1 MEADIPDC
9 LIVGAGPVGLTL
21 GCQFHQYGIAFR
33 IIDKLPGPVKRTKA
47 AAVWSRTAEIFD
59 QMNLTQRFL
68 EEGVK
73 VFGASFFAGG
83 KRVARLTLD
92 SIDSVHNY
100 VLMLAQHKTEEVLRT
115 YLEEKGASV
124 DYNCAVVSVEER
136 DDLVEV
142 TLDNGQTLTARY
154 LIACDGAH
162 SQVRQSAGLS
172 FEGRELESQWV
183 VADAEIEGLPFDDE
197 ILLIMHQD
205 GPTGLFPLGDSL
217 YRIVG
222 QTEPVADQTT
232 ELAEQAVRELVGTR
246 VQSGNLKLGKV
257 TDAGFFSI
265 NERQVDRY
273 RKGRIFLAGDAAHVQ
288 SPLGGQGM
296 NTGIQDA
303 HNLAWKL
310 AMVCKG
316 DLNPKVLDTYHEER
330 HPIGKWLVEAT
341 SRGTDMLTNR
351 QPIVA
356 AFRDQAARFVASLP
370 PVQNKLRNT
379 LSEVEINY
387 RSSSLSREPA
397 YVGAGW
403 RYRQGIRPGERAPD
417 GLVRYNDLET
427 RLSSHLRGRL
437 FHLLLFDS
445 GRSVLALNWE
455 TLLKQLQEHHCRRV
469 DTVLVSTL
477 SANREKLPC
486 PFLEDFQEELHHL
499 YSAIE
504 PCAYLIRPDGYIAYR
519 SQPVDKV
526 ELLNYLDE
534 WSV

>member
-1 MEADIPDC
+1 MEAEVPDC

-21 GCQFHQYGIAFR
+21 GCQLQQYGVSFR
-33 IIDKLPGPVKRTKA
+33 IIDKLSGPVKRTKA
-47 AAVWSRTAEIFD
+47 AAVWSRTTEIFD
-59 QMNLTQRFL
+59 QMNLADRFL
-68 EEGVK
+68 DEGLK
-73 VFGASFFAGG
+73 VFGASFFANG

-92 SIDSVHNY
+92 SIDSLYNY
-100 VLMLAQHKTEEVLRT
+100 VLMLPQHKTEEVLRA
-115 YLEEKGASV
+115 YLEEKNSPVEYDCSVASI
-124 DYNCAVVSVEER
+124 EEKG
-136 DDLVEV
+136 DLIEV
-142 TLDNGQTLTARY
+142 ALEDGRTLVARY

-183 VADAEIEGLPFDDE
+183 VGDAEIEGLPFDDE
-197 ILLIMHQD
+197 ILLIMHND

-217 YRIVG
+217 YRVVG
-222 QTEPVADQTT
+222 ETEPVIDQTS
-232 ELAEQAVRELVGTR
+232 ELATQVVQDLVTTR
-246 VQSGNLKLGKV
+246 VQGRNLKLGNIS
-257 TDAGFFSI
+257 DAGFFSI

-273 RKGRIFLAGDAAHVQ
+273 RNGRIFLAGDSAHVQ

-310 AMVCKG
+310 AMVCKQ
-316 DLNPKVLDTYHEER
+316 DLKEKVLDTYHEER

-341 SRGTDMLTNR
+341 SRGTEMLTNR

-387 RSSSLSREPA
+387 RSSSLSREPE
-397 YVGAGW
+397 YIGAGW
-403 RYRQGIRPGERAPD
+403 RYRQGVRPGERAPD

-427 RLSSHLRGRL
+427 RLSSHLRGRF
-437 FHLLLFDS
+437 FHLVLFDS
-445 GRSVLALNWE
+445 GRSTLALNWGN
-455 TLLKQLQEHHCRRV
+455 LLKQIQERYYRLV
-469 DTVLVSTL
+469 NTVLVSTL
-477 SANREKLPC
+477 ATNAEKLSC
-486 PFLEDFQEELHHL
+486 PYLDDFQEELHHL
-499 YSAIE
+499 YSAVE

-519 SQPVDKV
+519 SQPVDQV

-534 WSV
+534 WSA

>member
-1 MEADIPDC
+1 MEGEIPDC

-21 GCQFHQYGIAFR
+21 GCQLRQYGVTFR
-33 IIDKLPGPVKRTKA
+33 IIDKLSGPVKRTKA

-59 QMNLTQRFL
+59 QMNLVDRFL
-68 EEGVK
+68 EEGLR
-73 VFGASFFAGG
+73 VFGASFFANG

-92 SIDSVHNY
+92 SIDSLYNY
-100 VLMLAQHKTEEVLRT
+100 VLMIPQHKTEEVLRK
-115 YLEEKGASV
+115 YLEEKDSPV
-124 DYNCAVVSVEER
+124 KYNCSVVSVEEK
-136 DDLVEV
+136 DEFVEV
-142 TLDNGQTLTARY
+142 TLDNGQTLTTRY
-154 LIACDGAH
+154 VIACDGAH

-183 VADAEIEGLPFDDE
+183 VGDAEIEGLPFDDE

-217 YRIVG
+217 YRVVG
-222 QTEPVADQTT
+222 QTEPAADQSGEIATSVVKDLIT
-232 ELAEQAVRELVGTR
+232 TR
-246 VQSGNLKLGKV
+246 VEGRNLKLGQIS
-257 TDAGFFSI
+257 DAGFFSI

-273 RKGRIFLAGDAAHVQ
+273 RKGRVFLAGDAAHVQ

-316 DLNPKVLDTYHEER
+316 DMTEKVLETYHEER

-341 SRGTDMLTNR
+341 SRGTEMLTNR

-397 YVGAGW
+397 YIGAGW
-403 RYRQGIRPGERAPD
+403 RYRQGVRPGERAPD
-417 GLVRYNDLET
+417 GVIRYNDFET
-427 RLSSHLRGRL
+427 RLSSHLRGRF
-437 FHLLLFDS
+437 FHLVLFDS
-445 GRSVLALNWE
+445 GRSALALNWE
-455 TLLKQLQEHHCRRV
+455 NLLKQLQERHYHLV
-469 DTVLVSTL
+469 NTVLVSTQA
-477 SANREKLPC
+477 ANREKLPC
-486 PFLEDFQEELHHL
+486 PYLEDFQEELHHL
-499 YSAIE
+499 YSAVE

-519 SQPVDKV
+519 SQPVDQV